1 MPKGQQCSNRQPPLR
16 ALTSTQYLWVRS
28 AGQSQPAHEPKSQG
42 LGTCMASKKSER
54 LVVRLSPDDRALLE
68 RVAAADELEVSTWVR
83 RTAVQ
88 AARRS
93 EKDRESKKEG

>member
-1 MPKGQQCSNRQPPLR
+1 
-16 ALTSTQYLWVRS
+16 
-28 AGQSQPAHEPKSQG
+28 
-42 LGTCMASKKSER
+42 MASKKSER

-88 AARRS
+88 AARRAEADLGS
-93 EKDRESKKEG
+93 LQTRKAPDQD

>member
-1 MPKGQQCSNRQPPLR
+1 
-16 ALTSTQYLWVRS
+16 
-28 AGQSQPAHEPKSQG
+28 
-42 LGTCMASKKSER
+42 MASKKSER

-88 AARRS
+88 AARRAEADS
-93 EKDRESKKEG
+93 SQENRGQTRGKVDTRDD

>member
-1 MPKGQQCSNRQPPLR
+1 
-16 ALTSTQYLWVRS
+16 
-28 AGQSQPAHEPKSQG
+28 
-42 LGTCMASKKSER
+42 MASKKSER

-88 AARRS
+88 AARRAES
-93 EKDRESKKEG
+93 ASSSGAGDRPRDRTDSREG